1 MDTLKDIKPLVVIAD
16 NSFIYLLVLLFVV
29 LLVVLLSGYFGWKK
43 FQLKRRNDQKRSALK
58 ILKNLDFND
67 SKATAYTFSRYA
79 SVLVNDDNIA
89 NFEKIN
95 TALLAY
101 KYKEKVEQLEQGLI
115 GKIKEFLCV

>member
-1 MDTLKDIKPLVVIAD
+1 
-16 NSFIYLLVLLFVV
+16 
-29 LLVVLLSGYFGWKK
+29 VLLSGYFGWKK

-95 TALLAY
+95 TAL
-101 KYKEKVEQLEQGLI
+101 
-115 GKIKEFLCV
+115 

>member
-29 LLVVLLSGYFGWKK
+29 LLIVLLAGYFGWKK

-67 SKATAYTFSRYA
+67 SKATAYTFSQFSLY
-79 SVLVNDDNIA
+79 
-89 NFEKIN
+89 
-95 TALLAY
+95 
-101 KYKEKVEQLEQGLI
+101 
-115 GKIKEFLCV
+115 GK